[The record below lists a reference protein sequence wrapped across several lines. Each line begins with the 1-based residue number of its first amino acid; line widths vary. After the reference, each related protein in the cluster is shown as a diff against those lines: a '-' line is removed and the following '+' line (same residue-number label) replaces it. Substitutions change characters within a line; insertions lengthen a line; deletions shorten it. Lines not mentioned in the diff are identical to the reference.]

1 MGRSALLLGLQH
13 MVMMAIGQM
22 TTLLRMLVVQQVS
35 MARLAGAS
43 SAMTL

>member
-1 MGRSALLLGLQH
+1 
-13 MVMMAIGQM
+13 MVMMAFGQM
-22 TTLLRMLVVQQVS
+22 TTLLPMLVVPQVS